1 VRCER
6 RDGACGESRRL
17 ATTGRAEHD
26 GPEELQ
32 RPKLSGSDEALC
44 SLLFATGVTRTNA
57 PESLVIPGRVRGL
70 SNREIEA
77 ALAEVLGSEA
87 ALLTATL
94 LLSCQRI
101 HAEFDA
107 RKRRDRATEVG
118 DHAYRRHFTPDI
130 ISRPR
135 R

>member
-17 ATTGRAEHD
+17 AATGRAEHD

-44 SLLFATGVTRTNA
+44 SRLFATGVACTNA
-57 PESLVIPGRVRGL
+57 PESLVISGWVRGL
-70 SNREIEA
+70 SDREIGA

-87 ALLTATL
+87 ALLTATVL
-94 LLSCQRI
+94 LGCERI
-101 HAEFDA
+101 RAEFDA
-107 RKRRDRATEVG
+107 RRRRDRATEVG
-118 DHAYRRHFTPDI
+118 DRASRRHFTPDI